1 MALLFFCGMVDGL
14 GHDPAILDHERV
26 GAVAHTRMLSF
37 GRPLKIRHAS
47 LRTGLSPSRDVLMAS
62 DLHEAQLRKYPRG
75 ADELERGQSA
85 KAVPANA
92 QDVDPDYEYRKNFDV
107 SFAPGCPLWAVSTL

>member
-26 GAVAHTRMLSF
+26 GAVAHTRMLGF
-37 GRPLKIRHAS
+37 VRRVQIRHAS

-62 DLHEAQLRKYPRG
+62 DLQEAQVRNTQHNGNKTQTWFCAG
-75 ADELERGQSA
+75 
-85 KAVPANA
+85 
-92 QDVDPDYEYRKNFDV
+92 
-107 SFAPGCPLWAVSTL
+107 